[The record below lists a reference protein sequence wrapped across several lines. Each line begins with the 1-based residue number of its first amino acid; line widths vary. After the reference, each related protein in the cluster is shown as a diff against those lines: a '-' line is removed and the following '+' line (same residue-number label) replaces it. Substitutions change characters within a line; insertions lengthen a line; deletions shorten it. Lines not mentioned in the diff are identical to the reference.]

1 MCVLGQE
8 GQKQKKKKKKAQG
21 KVKFHK
27 LKTIYRKASDVFS
40 E

>member
-1 MCVLGQE
+1 VCTGAE
-8 GQKQKKKKKKAQG
+8 GREAKKKAQG
-21 KVKFHK
+21 KVRFHK

>member
-8 GQKQKKKKKKAQG
+8 GQKQKKKKKAQG